1 MEIREDRGF
10 AGNAAD
16 GSFLEVPLVGAE
28 LTREHTPY
36 LPLTP
41 EEIAQSGIAAVAA
54 GASLLHLHVRDA
66 QGKPTLDSQV
76 ISRVMELIRKDCPE
90 VILQVSTGG
99 AVGDPYETRMG
110 VLVCKPEMASLTT
123 GTTNFGDEV
132 FLNPRPFVEKLA
144 GLMRDKNI
152 KPELEIFDLSMMEE
166 GLRLIEKDWV
176 KEPAH
181 FQFVLGVPGA
191 LQAASE
197 NLNLLLSRL
206 PKKATWSVAAVGRH
220 QFPMVE
226 LAIQKGGHVRV
237 GMEDN
242 IYLEKGVLA
251 KSNAEL
257 VEKAAMII
265 KQQGF
270 VVAKPDQAREILSL

>member
-1 MEIREDRGF
+1 MNTKLRFIT
-10 AGNAAD
+10 AA
-16 GSFLEVPLVGAE
+16 LVGAE

-54 GASLLHLHVRDA
+54 GASLLHLHVRDV
-66 QGKPTLDSQV
+66 QGKPTLDPKVISQV
-76 ISRVMELIRKDCPE
+76 MGLIRKNCSE

-110 VLVCKPEMASLTT
+110 VLTCQPEMASLTT

-166 GLRLIEKDWV
+166 GLRLVEKALV
-176 KEPAH
+176 KKPAH

-191 LQAASE
+191 LQATKE

-206 PKKATWSVAAVGRH
+206 PQEATWSVAAVGRH

-242 IYLEKGVLA
+242 IYLAKGVLA

-257 VEKAAMII
+257 VEKAASLI
-265 KQQGF
+265 KKQGF
-270 VVAKPDQAREILSL
+270 KIATPKEARKVLNLCLESESS

>member
-1 MEIREDRGF
+1 M
-10 AGNAAD
+10 
-16 GSFLEVPLVGAE
+16 
-28 LTREHTPY
+28 
-36 LPLTP
+36 
-41 EEIAQSGIAAVAA
+41 
-54 GASLLHLHVRDA
+54 RDA
-66 QGKPTLDSQV
+66 QGKPTLDPKVISQV
-76 ISRVMELIRKDCPE
+76 MGLIRKNCPE

-110 VLVCKPEMASLTT
+110 VLTCQPEMASLTT

-166 GLRLIEKDWV
+166 GLRLIEKALV

-191 LQAASE
+191 LPATSE
-197 NLNLLLSRL
+197 NLNLLFFRL

-226 LAIQKGGHVRV
+226 LAVQKGGHVRV

-242 IYLEKGVLA
+242 IYLAKGVLA

-257 VEKAAMII
+257 VEKTAKII

-270 VVAKPDQAREILSL
+270 KIATPKEARKVLNLCLELESS